1 MPINKEDAQKFGI
14 NIIDSENNLQNAKQ
28 ETTEAIKKLLPD
40 LILDNKLNLEKLE
53 ELIGLSNTTYKNQGY
68 ELNFAGKALARAK
81 ADEETDF
88 ELKLE
93 EKQSK
98 NIENTEN
105 IVIKGDNIDVLKI
118 LKQNYEGKIK
128 MIYIDPPYNTG
139 NDGFIYNDNFKDIE
153 KDLIEKFGLSEDSIN
168 FLDSIYKTKT
178 HSGWL
183 SFMYPRLKLAKD
195 LLKEDGVIFI
205 SIDDNE
211 QANLKI
217 ICDEIFGEDKTD
229 TIIWRKSG
237 DGRDGKMK
245 NTTTFRKDHEYIIV
259 AFKNV
264 ALLNK
269 SYEKPNWVNSYG
281 NPDNDIRGNYKA
293 GTISKKEE
301 ASSKKH
307 KNYYTVKSPSGR
319 EITRQFDIPKEEFL
333 LLDADNRIYWGK
345 NQDSVPSIKIFENEK
360 RYTNTSSII
369 LNNGSTTS
377 GKASLEDIFGSAN
390 IFSSPK
396 PEQLLEKIIQIS
408 TKEGDIILDFFA
420 GSGTTGHAVMD
431 LNKEDGGNRKFI
443 LAQWDEKI
451 DEKHEAYNFCKENGL
466 NPVISSITIERLNI
480 AGEKIKKELEED
492 KELDVGYKVFSLKEK
507 IKISEQNGQYIAIN
521 TYSSDMDILY
531 NMIAKTDVALHEKI
545 EKVTSNLY
553 KVKNSYY
560 IISNIDEKDK
570 EIISNIK
577 DNTDNIFING
587 FADINLENLLNLLN
601 TNRFTKDNVKIIY

>member
-1 MPINKEDAQKFGI
+1 MPINKEDAKKFGI

-28 ETTEAIKKLLPD
+28 EATEAIKKLLPD

-139 NDGFIYNDNFKDIE
+139 NDGFVYNDNFKDSE

-183 SFMYPRLKLAKD
+183 SFIYPRLKLAKD

-217 ICDEIFGEDKTD
+217 LCDEIFGEENFVGN
-229 TIIWRKSG
+229 IIWKRKR
-237 DGRDGKMK
+237 GRDNSAKWFSK
-245 NTTTFRKDHEYIIV
+245 SHEYLLV
-259 AFKNV
+259 YSRSKDLFRVSFLDLDEGTKKAYKNQ
-264 ALLNK
+264 
-269 SYEKPNWVNSYG
+269 
-281 NPDNDIRGNYKA
+281 DNDIRGDYRMLA
-293 GTISKKEE
+293 CWARGTQGGVKYDFTDKSGKYFNERLWLFSKDNLTKLDNEDKLIIRGENIYRKLFIFDNKGKIPETLWDNVSNAANATDEIKNLFGDITFDTPKPIPYIKEMLKIS
-301 ASSKKH
+301 
-307 KNYYTVKSPSGR
+307 
-319 EITRQFDIPKEEFL
+319 
-333 LLDADNRIYWGK
+333 
-345 NQDSVPSIKIFENEK
+345 
-360 RYTNTSSII
+360 TSSTD
-369 LNNGSTTS
+369 L
-377 GKASLEDIFGSAN
+377 
-390 IFSSPK
+390 
-396 PEQLLEKIIQIS
+396 
-408 TKEGDIILDFFA
+408 ILDFFA

-451 DEKHEAYNFCKENGL
+451 DEKHEAYKFCKENSL
-466 NPVISSITIERLNI
+466 DPVISSITIERLNR
-480 AGEKIKKELEED
+480 AGEKIKNELEEA
-492 KELDVGYKVFSLKEK
+492 KELDIGYKVFSLKEK
-507 IKISEQNGQYIAIN
+507 IKLSEQNGQYIAIN
-521 TYSSDMDILY
+521 TYASDMDILY
-531 NMIAKTDVALHEKI
+531 NMIAKTDVELHEKI

-577 DNTDNIFING
+577 NNIDNIFING